1 MQLVSMLFASALF
14 FFLSFASATPLV
26 HRRSPK
32 LFTLPIK
39 RCQHEP
45 PKDLDSLIVFE
56 QIVNRGLRRLA
67 RMSGAPEIPR
77 EVLERN
83 IMRRVLQVEGPDGL
97 ERRYNKRTLD
107 DETVNLD
114 KRFLPHH
121 PSSSSSSPGKVLAV
135 GNNGGINRDV
145 KIAAAPT
152 TANSLGLDIEST
164 DVSYLATVQIGTP
177 PRNFSVVVDSGSSDF
192 WVGAENCQSVDGIS
206 GCGEHVFLGSNFSS
220 SFVDSGNP
228 WGIKYGAGSVN
239 GTLITDNVTIAGL
252 NLSQHRFGVA
262 TSETKEFSSN
272 DVAFDGIIGLARTE
286 LSNQNNPTPVDAL
299 VAARLIDNA
308 IVSYKMD
315 RVRDKGND
323 GQITFGGL
331 DTSKFDPKTAVTV
344 ANINTNGFWEAGMD
358 DVTVDGK
365 SLGLSRSALLD
376 TGTTLILAP
385 AADAQALHNAIPGNA
400 VDGGRLLVPCDTKSV
415 VSLAFGGRQF
425 NMDPRD
431 LSFGQSRIK
440 GLCAFSVSPGSLFD
454 DQTWL
459 VGATFLKN
467 VYFSTNVGNNSM
479 TLANL
484 V

>member
-32 LFTLPIK
+32 FVTLPI
-39 RCQHEP
+39 RRYQHEP
-45 PKDLDSLIVFE
+45 PRDLHSSIVFE

-67 RMSGAPEIPR
+67 RMTGAPEIPR
-77 EVLERN
+77 QVLERN

-97 ERRYNKRTLD
+97 ERRYNRRTLD
-107 DETVNLD
+107 DDTVNLD
-114 KRFLPHH
+114 KRFLPNHT
-121 PSSSSSSPGKVLAV
+121 SSSSSPGNVLAV
-135 GNNGGINRDV
+135 GNNNEGVNRDV
-145 KIAAAPT
+145 KIAEAPT
-152 TANSLGLDIEST
+152 AANSLGLDIESK
-164 DVSYLATVQIGTP
+164 DVSYLATIQIGTP

-192 WVGAENCQSVDGIS
+192 WVGGENCQSVDGIN
-206 GCGEHVFLGSNFSS
+206 GCGEHSFLGSNFSS
-220 SFVDSGNP
+220 SFVDSGKT

-239 GTLITDNVTIAGL
+239 GTLVTDDISIAGL
-252 NLSQHRFGVA
+252 SLPQHNFGIA
-262 TSETKEFSSN
+262 TSETKEFSDN
-272 DVAFDGIIGLARTE
+272 NVAFDGIMGLAQSE

-299 VAARLIDNA
+299 LGAKLIAEA

-331 DTSKFDPKTAVTV
+331 DTKKFDPNTAVTV
-344 ANINTNGFWEAGMD
+344 DNINKNGFWQANMD
-358 DVTVDGK
+358 DVAVDGQ

-385 AADAQALHNAIPGNA
+385 EADANALHQAIPGST
-400 VDGGRLLVPCDTKSV
+400 VDAGTLLIPCDTKSV
-415 VSLAFGGRQF
+415 VSLAFGGRAF

-440 GLCAFSVSPGSLFD
+440 GQCVFAVSPGSLFD

-479 TLANL
+479 TLASL